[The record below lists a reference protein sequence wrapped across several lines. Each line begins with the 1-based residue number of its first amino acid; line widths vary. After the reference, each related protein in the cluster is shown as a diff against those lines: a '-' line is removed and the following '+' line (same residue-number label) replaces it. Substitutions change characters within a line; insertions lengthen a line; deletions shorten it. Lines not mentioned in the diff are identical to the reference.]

1 MKGLVPIL
9 SKQEW
14 KPEFINAVLEKADE
28 LVLLAVI
35 DSSDFIGGK
44 GKFGFA
50 ANEIMQANKIMEGI
64 ETELKKL
71 NVRVEGIVEWGSTIM
86 KIDHTAR
93 LKNCDFIFLQKQEG
107 KHFAELLNELEKVA
121 DKKIKIE
128 VL

>member
-1 MKGLVPIL
+1 
-9 SKQEW
+9 
-14 KPEFINAVLEKADE
+14 LEKVDA

-35 DSSDFIGGK
+35 DSSEFMGGK

-50 ANEIMQANKIMEGI
+50 TNEIMQANRIMEGI

-71 NVRVEGIVEWGSTIM
+71 NVKVEGIVEWGSTIM
-86 KIDHTAR
+86 KIDHTSR

-107 KHFAELLNELEKVA
+107 KHFTEMLKELEKAA